1 MGALSGVGD
10 MLRCVPGS
18 TFSAVWAAILSAHL
32 VFASDSANEEKEL
45 EAWVDKERAEA
56 CAHPS
61 RFEQCQYLSSFR
73 EGSLPSLSPRFLLTG
88 NMRPLLPAPLR
99 TPSRQQEYLVVAA
112 DKQGHVTYLTL
123 TPETEH
129 EADQLRAELSD
140 VDKRNEKDSAH
151 NQIRQHL
158 AVDKEDWLVP
168 AQFPRTLIIRPGG
181 QPGVLAIRRG
191 TDGFYAFLFRRE
203 CCSGTTTFQSPS
215 PLAAPR
221 K

>member
-73 EGSLPSLSPRFLLTG
+73 EGSLPSLL
-88 NMRPLLPAPLR
+88 
-99 TPSRQQEYLVVAA
+99 
-112 DKQGHVTYLTL
+112 GHDDFSITIS
-123 TPETEH
+123 
-129 EADQLRAELSD
+129 AGRSAEVKARSSH
-140 VDKRNEKDSAH
+140 R
-151 NQIRQHL
+151 
-158 AVDKEDWLVP
+158 
-168 AQFPRTLIIRPGG
+168 
-181 QPGVLAIRRG
+181 
-191 TDGFYAFLFRRE
+191 
-203 CCSGTTTFQSPS
+203 
-215 PLAAPR
+215 
-221 K
+221 